1 MKETKIIFIIG
12 SSRSGTTMMGRI
24 LNNHHKVHTFKEL
37 HFFGTLWS
45 QDSDLSLSKRQQN
58 QLLSKLLCIEE
69 RGIFNQKNMEYY
81 EEIAE
86 KLLNGKDYDS
96 IELYKFFLNY
106 VTAKNN
112 SSISCEQTPKNLYY
126 IDSILKYFPDAK
138 IINLVRDQRDVLLSQ
153 KNKWKRKFLGAKK
166 IPFTE
171 SIRSFINYHPIITSK
186 IWTTSLTYTSRYL
199 ACSNL
204 KVVKYEELL
213 LEPEKNIMD
222 LCSFLGIEFNK
233 SMLKIPLVGSS
244 TSRDSEEN
252 FIDKTKIKKWKKGGL
267 NSAEIYLSQL
277 VSERMMNFFDYKLK
291 RYSFPP
297 LLVIFYILTLP
308 IHIFFSFLIN
318 LHRMKNI
325 VEVLKRRLLLK

>member
-1 MKETKIIFIIG
+1 MKETKVIFIIG

-69 RGIFNQKNMEYY
+69 RGIFNQKNMKYY

-86 KLLNGKDYDS
+86 KLLNGKDHDS

-126 IDSILKYFPDAK
+126 IDSILKYFPNAK

-186 IWTTSLTYTSRYL
+186 IWTTSLTYTSRHL

-233 SMLKIPLVGSS
+233 DMLKIPLVGSS

-308 IHIFFSFLIN
+308 IHIFFSFVIN